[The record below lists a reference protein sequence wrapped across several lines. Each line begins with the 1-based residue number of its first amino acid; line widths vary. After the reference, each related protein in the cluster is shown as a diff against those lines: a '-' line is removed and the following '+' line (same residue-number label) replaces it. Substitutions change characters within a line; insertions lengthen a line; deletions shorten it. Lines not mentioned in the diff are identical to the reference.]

1 MADTNAVAG
10 PGVIVVAEERV
21 HSLLADAD
29 VVWNVQERQQGVA
42 SMWQGLSSGALDQ
55 RSRVLIFSDSL
66 LAGTANDDRERR
78 QTAQALVMMGKA
90 GAIAGIVQW
99 REESWHEFEG
109 LIAEEAASQGVDVGD
124 LEYSVFPAHHSGREL
139 LETLRERAGSF
150 ATFPDEYP
158 DGVDEPLVEEVDDA
172 DDASMDDGISLPLA
186 PPEPDA
192 GPDAPLLPGAPPS
205 LDDAVSDSLDAEAE
219 VNEPDRPA
227 KMPSLPGAPALKLNM
242 GGAKAPAAAPEAPAV
257 DSEYPPNADLE
268 LLGKPRL
275 PGQITVTVTSSKG
288 GSGKSTVS
296 LLLASTIAR
305 ASAQAGKP
313 LSVCVIDLDVR
324 DGQVASLIGKFM
336 PTALNIR
343 VQPVWDEERIRRNMV
358 AAEGLNVDTLLAPI
372 RPRTADTVGPEFYRT
387 IVRSLQRMYDVV
399 IIDTSVQY
407 LEPLIAEVALVE
419 SDAILFVTTLAST
432 AIQGMAR
439 ALREI
444 TAPLDESG
452 LGIPRSKV
460 GIVVNQSVANV
471 GMEREQVQAAGL
483 GVPVV
488 GVVPLATKDV
498 LTATNLNKMGVLLD
512 HPLLGPAYLDLVQA
526 CLPGRDLQQWD
537 PSTDP
542 LAKELG
548 LSGASSD

>member
-1 MADTNAVAG
+1 MADTNAAAG

-21 HSLLADAD
+21 HSLLANAD
-29 VVWNVQERQQGVA
+29 ITWNVQERQQGVA

-55 RSRVLIFSDSL
+55 RSRILIFSDSL
-66 LAGTANDDRERR
+66 LVGTANDDRERR
-78 QTAQALVMMGKA
+78 QTAQALVMMAKA
-90 GAIAGIVQW
+90 GAVAGIVQW

-124 LEYSVFPAHHSGREL
+124 LEYSVFPAHHGGREL

-150 ATFPDEYP
+150 TTFPDEYP
-158 DGVDEPLVEEVDDA
+158 DAVDEPLVEEVDDA
-172 DDASMDDGISLPLA
+172 DDASIDDGISLPLA

-192 GPDAPLLPGAPPS
+192 QPDAPLLPGAPPS
-205 LDDAVSDSLDAEAE
+205 LDDAGSNSLDAEAE
-219 VNEPDRPA
+219 VDEPDEPT
-227 KMPSLPGAPALKLNM
+227 KMPSLPGAPTLKLNM
-242 GGAKAPAAAPEAPAV
+242 GGAKAPASAPEEPAV

-268 LLGKPRL
+268 LLGKPKL
-275 PGQITVTVTSSKG
+275 PGQITFTVTSSKG

>member
-29 VVWNVQERQQGVA
+29 IAWNVQERQQGVA

-158 DGVDEPLVEEVDDA
+158 DAVDEPLVEEVDDA

-219 VNEPDRPA
+219 VNEPNRPA

-372 RPRTADTVGPEFYRT
+372 RPRTADTVGPDFYRT

-548 LSGASSD
+548 LSGASAD

>member
-29 VVWNVQERQQGVA
+29 IAWNVQERQQGVA

-219 VNEPDRPA
+219 VNEPNRPA

-268 LLGKPRL
+268 LLGKQRL

-387 IVRSLQRMYDVV
+387 IGRSLQRMYDVV

>member
-29 VVWNVQERQQGVA
+29 IAWNVQERQQGVA

-99 REESWHEFEG
+99 RAESWHEFEG

>member
-29 VVWNVQERQQGVA
+29 IAWNVQERQQGVA

-158 DGVDEPLVEEVDDA
+158 DAVDEPLVEEVDDA

-419 SDAILFVTTLAST
+419 SDAILFVTALAST

-452 LGIPRSKV
+452 LGIPRIKV

>member
-29 VVWNVQERQQGVA
+29 IAWNVQERQQGVA

-124 LEYSVFPAHHSGREL
+124 LEYSVFSAHHSGREL

-242 GGAKAPAAAPEAPAV
+242 GGAKAPAAAPEAPVV

>member
-29 VVWNVQERQQGVA
+29 IAWNVQERQQGVA

-158 DGVDEPLVEEVDDA
+158 DAVDEPLVEEVDDA
-172 DDASMDDGISLPLA
+172 DDASIDDGISLPLA

>member
-29 VVWNVQERQQGVA
+29 IAWNVQERQQGVA

-242 GGAKAPAAAPEAPAV
+242 GGAKAPAAAPEAPVV